1 MNKKLLLLFPL
12 IAMGI
17 SSCVKYN
24 GKDPQKDKV
33 KPDVTSE
40 TSDDTSSGSDT
51 SDTSD
56 TSSSD
61 TSSSEDPSSSEG
73 DEPTFGEEV
82 TTYLV
87 LGEYGLFR
95 GSQGTSIGEPLY
107 LENTIAYKALIGS
120 PLPSKADITT
130 TVSGSSFVCWQTYEN
145 TGSPKEYSVV
155 PAKEGVILYAKFSGG
170 QGGGGSGGGG
180 GDSMPTSGFGFMFTD
195 STYIV
200 GTLQEEKDS
209 AGRIQ
214 YKISDY
220 QFHTGD
226 TFQLYDFENKA
237 GWVEN
242 LDPYSFG
249 NTSGS
254 GSYWPYYI
262 NKGAYYTALVDFT
275 AEVYLKM
282 AYEDNVIY
290 FGLKSE
296 PLPDLP
302 DEGGD
307 TPTPGGTDYGIQI
320 NDASLTYY
328 SGVKQE
334 DKDAQGRDQ
343 YKIANLEFHEGDE
356 FRLYDN
362 TNKAGWVET
371 LDAYSFGGDPEHGH
385 GETWKTYLDM
395 GTSYYTAK
403 CDMVVDVYL
412 KLQWEDN
419 LVYFGLVSGGTDPV
433 DPPEPTDTGYG
444 IRYSDGSTVKG
455 TLGEESEGFTQWVLE
470 NVTFETNDQFQIYDF
485 STKTGWAVTVN
496 TYSFNSDPDS
506 YIIKGG
512 SIYAILQD
520 CTVDI
525 YIKLKYGADEIYFD
539 LKSGGGDDP
548 TPVDPSEAIT
558 IYFAGVSGWSDM
570 KEVHIGLT
578 TSDLATAS
586 VTTTE
591 EDQAIGQYKRVISA
605 SAASTELHCYFV
617 NTSNQYRH
625 PTSGSEDWNTEYS
638 TISLGSVTSLQPGH
652 SYVITYTGWHYR
664 YDDWEHAWFNYTFEE
679 YESQVEPD

>member
-1 MNKKLLLLFPL
+1 MNMNKKLLLLFPL

-120 PLPSKADITT
+120 PLPTKADITT

-170 QGGGGSGGGG
+170 SGGEGGGGGGGG

-200 GTLQEEKDS
+200 GTLQDEKDS

-214 YKISDY
+214 YKISDH

-249 NTSGS
+249 NSSGS

-290 FGLKSE
+290 FGLKST

-302 DEGGD
+302 DTGGD
-307 TPTPGGTDYGIQI
+307 TPQPGGTDFGIQI
-320 NDASLTYY
+320 NDTAQTFH
-328 SGVKQE
+328 SGVKQGE
-334 DKDAQGRDQ
+334 PDAQGREQ
-343 YKIANLEFHEGDE
+343 YKVGNLELHTGDE

-362 TNKAGWVET
+362 TNHAGWVET

-385 GETWKTYLDM
+385 GEVWKSYLTM

-412 KLQWEDN
+412 KLKWEDN

-444 IRYSDGSTVKG
+444 IRYLDQTKVKG
-455 TLGEESEGFTQWVLE
+455 VQGEQSEGFDQWVLQDVE
-470 NVTFETNDQFQIYDF
+470 LHNGDQFQIYNY
-485 STKTGWAVTVN
+485 STDAGWVVN
-496 TYSFNSDPDS
+496 VNSYSFNSDPDS
-506 YIIKGG
+506 YISKGT
-512 SIYAILQD
+512 SYYTVLQD

-525 YIKLKYGADEIYFD
+525 YIKLKYEQDEIYFG
-539 LKSGGGDDP
+539 LESGGGTD
-548 TPVDPSEAIT
+548 PVDPPASDDLV
-558 IYFAGVSGWSDM
+558 IYFSADDSWGGTMYAYCWNAGGNNGWPGTAMTYVKTNDYGQRIFRIELDADDAWANIIFTNGSGSQ
-570 KEVHIGLT
+570 
-578 TSDLATAS
+578 TADIS
-586 VTTTE
+586 LSGVTT
-591 EDQAIGQYKRVISA
+591 
-605 SAASTELHCYFV
+605 
-617 NTSNQYRH
+617 NTQFWVTDTAPYYG
-625 PTSGSEDWNTEYS
+625 SGSYA
-638 TISLGSVTSLQPGH
+638 G
-652 SYVITYTGWHYR
+652 
-664 YDDWEHAWFNYTFEE
+664 
-679 YESQVEPD
+679 